1 VPEVS
6 APKKSTNNL
15 GFCIVIR
22 RSNPPA
28 RHNFREAWT
37 KRLKALR
44 DVPAIVSLVWESGR
58 GVVSFGLILRI
69 VTALS
74 PLALLAVARIILDGV
89 VSFASHGG
97 PLRLHFW
104 WWVGLE
110 FAIASVTM
118 LLSRATDFAD
128 TLLADRYVKH
138 ISVRLMEKAS
148 SLDLAT
154 YEDPGFHDK
163 LERARVQA
171 TDRLLLIQQLGRLIQ
186 QVIATIAL
194 AAGIVVF
201 MPWLLLLLLVCVIPA
216 FLGESHFAFLGYHL
230 AFRQTPAKRE
240 MDYLRFLG
248 VSKESAKEL
257 KVFGLNNYLTDRFAL
272 LADQIFSQNVSL
284 ARRRFFVGSLLSVF
298 TTAGYYGAYVYVVY
312 EALRGRISVGTLQ
325 FLAGAIAGAS
335 QNLQNIFSTFSGIA
349 DQALFLSDLI
359 SFLDIKPRIRSNI
372 GGFPCPR
379 PIRSGIE
386 FRNVSFVYPGTQR
399 PVLRNLNLRFDQ
411 GERLALIGENGQGKT
426 TIVKLLTRLYDPTE
440 GAIFL
445 DDVDLREYD
454 LDDYVSQIAVIFQDF
469 VRYDMTAL
477 ENIGIGR
484 ISKLANVEEIVAAA
498 QKSRAHDV
506 VQKLQS
512 GYGQMLGRRFD
523 GGVDLSGGEWQKV
536 ALARAYLRDAQ
547 ILILDEPTASLD
559 AKSEQQIF
567 QQFTELTTNK
577 LSLLISHRF
586 STVRMADR
594 IVVLEDGRIVEEGH
608 HSQLMAREGKYAEM
622 FELQASNYR

>member
-1 VPEVS
+1 M
-6 APKKSTNNL
+6 
-15 GFCIVIR
+15 IR
-22 RSNPPA
+22 RSTPPA
-28 RHNFREAWT
+28 RQNFREAWT

-44 DVPAIVSLVWESGR
+44 DVPSIVSLVWESGR

-69 VTALS
+69 ITALS
-74 PLALLAVARIILDGV
+74 PLALLAVARVILDGV
-89 VSFASHGG
+89 VSFVSHGG

-118 LLSRATDFAD
+118 LLSRATDFTD

-171 TDRLLLIQQLGRLIQ
+171 TDRLLLIQQLGRLLQ

-230 AFRQTPAKRE
+230 AFRQTAAKRE

-257 KVFGLNNYLTDRFAL
+257 KVFGLNNYLTDRFAQ
-272 LADQIFSQNVSL
+272 LADQIFSENVSL
-284 ARRRFFVGSLLSVF
+284 ARRRFFAGSLLSVF
-298 TTAGYYGAYVYVVY
+298 STAGYYGAYAYVVY
-312 EALRGRISVGTLQ
+312 VALHGRISVGTLQ
-325 FLAGAIAGAS
+325 FLAGAIAVAS
-335 QNLQNIFSTFSGIA
+335 QNLQTIFSTFSGIA

-359 SFLDIKPRIRSNI
+359 SFLDIKPRIRSKM
-372 GGFPCPR
+372 GGLPCPR
-379 PIRSGIE
+379 PIRRGIE
-386 FRNVSFVYPGTQR
+386 FRDVSFVYPGTQR
-399 PVLRNLNLRFDQ
+399 PVLWNLNLRFDQ

-445 DDVDLREYD
+445 DGVDLREYD
-454 LDDYVSQIAVIFQDF
+454 VDDYVSQIAVIFQDF

-484 ISKLANVEEIVAAA
+484 VSKLANVDEIVAAA

-506 VQKLQS
+506 VQKLQL
-512 GYGQMLGRRFD
+512 GYGQMLGRRFE

-559 AKSEQQIF
+559 AKSEQQVF
-567 QQFTELTTNK
+567 QQFAELTTNK
-577 LSLLISHRF
+577 ISLLISHRF

-594 IVVLEDGRIVEEGH
+594 IVVLEDGRIIEEGH
-608 HSQLMAREGKYAEM
+608 HSQLMARDGKYAEM

>member
-1 VPEVS
+1 VTNPES
-6 APKKSTNNL
+6 
-15 GFCIVIR
+15 
-22 RSNPPA
+22 
-28 RHNFREAWT
+28 RHNFKEAWT

-44 DVPAIVSLVWESGR
+44 DVPAMVSLVWQSGPT
-58 GVVSFGLILRI
+58 VVSWGLALR
-69 VTALS
+69 VLTALS
-74 PLALLAVARIILDGV
+74 PLGLLAVARIILDGV
-89 VSFASHGG
+89 VSFVAHGG
-97 PLRLHFW
+97 PLLPHFW
-104 WWVGLE
+104 YWVGLE
-110 FAIASVTM
+110 FAIAAVTM
-118 LLSRATDFAD
+118 LLTRATDFSD

-138 ISVRLMEKAS
+138 VSVRLMKQAS

-154 YEDPGFHDK
+154 YEDPGFHDQ

-171 TDRLLLIQQLGRLIQ
+171 TDRLLLIQQLGKLLQ
-186 QVIATIAL
+186 QIISTIAL
-194 AAGIVVF
+194 AAGVVVF
-201 MPWLLLLLLVCVIPA
+201 MPWLLVLLLLCVVPA
-216 FLGESHFAFLGYHL
+216 FLGESHFAFLGYNL

-257 KVFGLNNYLTDRFAL
+257 KVFGLNNYLTSRFAW
-272 LADQIFSQNVSL
+272 LADQIFSQNVGL
-284 ARRRFFVGSLLSVF
+284 ARQRFFVGSFLSVF
-298 TTAGYYGAYVYVVY
+298 STAGYYGAYVYVVY
-312 EALRGRISVGTLQ
+312 EALHGRISVGTLQ

-335 QNLQNIFSTFSGIA
+335 LNLQSIFSTFSGIA

-359 SFLDIKPRIRSNI
+359 TFLELKPQIRANS
-372 GGFPCPR
+372 GGLACPR
-379 PIRSGIE
+379 PVRSGIE

-399 PVLRNLNLRFDQ
+399 AVLRNLNLRFNQ

-426 TIVKLLTRLYDPTE
+426 TIVKLLTRLYDPTD
-440 GAIFL
+440 GQILL
-445 DDVDLREYD
+445 DGVDLREYD
-454 LDDYVSQIAVIFQDF
+454 LDDYTGQIAVIFQDF

-484 ISKLANVEEIVAAA
+484 VSKLESAEEIAAA
-498 QKSRAHDV
+498 ARKSRADEV
-506 VQKLQS
+506 IQKLQG
-512 GYGQMLGRRFD
+512 GYRQMLGRRFD

-547 ILILDEPTASLD
+547 ILILDEPTAALD
-559 AKSEQQIF
+559 AKSEQQVF
-567 QQFTELTTNK
+567 QQFAELTQNK

-594 IVVLEDGRIVEEGH
+594 IVVLENGGIVEEGH

>member
-1 VPEVS
+1 M
-6 APKKSTNNL
+6 
-15 GFCIVIR
+15 
-22 RSNPPA
+22 
-28 RHNFREAWT
+28 
-37 KRLKALR
+37 
-44 DVPAIVSLVWESGR
+44 
-58 GVVSFGLILRI
+58 
-69 VTALS
+69 
-74 PLALLAVARIILDGV
+74 
-89 VSFASHGG
+89 
-97 PLRLHFW
+97 RLHFW

-118 LLSRATDFAD
+118 LLSRATDFTD

-171 TDRLLLIQQLGRLIQ
+171 TDRLLLIQQLGRLLQ

-230 AFRQTPAKRE
+230 AFRQTAAKRE

-257 KVFGLNNYLTDRFAL
+257 KVFGLNNYLTDRFAQ
-272 LADQIFSQNVSL
+272 LADQIFSENVSL
-284 ARRRFFVGSLLSVF
+284 ARRRFFAGSLLSVF
-298 TTAGYYGAYVYVVY
+298 STAGYYGAYAYVVY
-312 EALRGRISVGTLQ
+312 VALHGRISVGTLQ
-325 FLAGAIAGAS
+325 FLAGAIAVAS
-335 QNLQNIFSTFSGIA
+335 QNLQTIFSTFSGIA

-359 SFLDIKPRIRSNI
+359 SFLDIKPRIRSKM
-372 GGFPCPR
+372 GGLPCPR
-379 PIRSGIE
+379 PIRRGIE
-386 FRNVSFVYPGTQR
+386 FRDVSFVYPGTQR
-399 PVLRNLNLRFDQ
+399 PVLWNLNLRFDQ

-445 DDVDLREYD
+445 DGVDLREYD
-454 LDDYVSQIAVIFQDF
+454 VDDYVSQIAVIFQDF

-484 ISKLANVEEIVAAA
+484 VSKLPNVDEIVAAA

-506 VQKLQS
+506 VQKLQL
-512 GYGQMLGRRFD
+512 GYGQMLGRRFE

-559 AKSEQQIF
+559 AKSEQQVF
-567 QQFTELTTNK
+567 QQFAELTTNK
-577 LSLLISHRF
+577 ISLLISHRF

-594 IVVLEDGRIVEEGH
+594 IVVLEDGRIIEEGH
-608 HSQLMAREGKYAEM
+608 HSQLMARDGKYAEM

>member
-1 VPEVS
+1 
-6 APKKSTNNL
+6 
-15 GFCIVIR
+15 VIR
-22 RSNPPA
+22 RSTPPA
-28 RHNFREAWT
+28 RQNFREAWT

-44 DVPAIVSLVWESGR
+44 DVPSIVSLVWESGR

-69 VTALS
+69 ITALS
-74 PLALLAVARIILDGV
+74 PLALLAVARVILDGV
-89 VSFASHGG
+89 VSFVSHGG

-118 LLSRATDFAD
+118 LLSRATDFTD

-171 TDRLLLIQQLGRLIQ
+171 TDRLLLIQQLGRLLQ

-230 AFRQTPAKRE
+230 AFRQTAAKRE

-257 KVFGLNNYLTDRFAL
+257 KVFGLNNYLTDRFAQ
-272 LADQIFSQNVSL
+272 LADQIFSENVSL
-284 ARRRFFVGSLLSVF
+284 ARRRFFAGSLLSVF
-298 TTAGYYGAYVYVVY
+298 STAGYYGAYAYVVY
-312 EALRGRISVGTLQ
+312 VALHGRISVGTLQ
-325 FLAGAIAGAS
+325 FLAGAIAVAS
-335 QNLQNIFSTFSGIA
+335 QNLQTIFSTFSGIA

-359 SFLDIKPRIRSNI
+359 SFLDIKPRIRSKM
-372 GGFPCPR
+372 GGLPCPR
-379 PIRSGIE
+379 PIRRGIE
-386 FRNVSFVYPGTQR
+386 FRDVSFVYPGTQR
-399 PVLRNLNLRFDQ
+399 PVLWNLNLRFDQ

-445 DDVDLREYD
+445 DGVDLREYD
-454 LDDYVSQIAVIFQDF
+454 VDDYVSQIAVIFQDF

-484 ISKLANVEEIVAAA
+484 VSKLPNVDEIVAAA

-506 VQKLQS
+506 VQKLQL
-512 GYGQMLGRRFD
+512 GYGQMLGRRFE

-559 AKSEQQIF
+559 AKSEQQVF
-567 QQFTELTTNK
+567 QQFAELTTNK
-577 LSLLISHRF
+577 ISLLISHRF

-594 IVVLEDGRIVEEGH
+594 IVVLEDGRIIEEGH
-608 HSQLMAREGKYAEM
+608 HSQLMARDGKYAEM